1 MDKEDLVGVLE
12 ALLFATDQ
20 PLSIPEM
27 GEILGPENQ
36 AELENALEELLERYQ
51 VSGRGL
57 RVQKVAGG
65 YRIATRPEHSEWVRA
80 LFRHKNRF
88 RLSPAALETLAL
100 IAYRQPVTAVE
111 LQQLRGSCSTSLLRN
126 LLERKLIRMAGRK
139 SVVGRPILYATGS
152 NFLTH
157 FGLDTLEDLPR
168 LEEVDEGEVS
178 DSDQTKEGVEAGPS

>member
-20 PLSIPEM
+20 PLSIPEIA
-27 GEILGPENQ
+27 EILGPENQ
-36 AELENALEELLERYQ
+36 AELENALEELLARYQ
-51 VSGRGL
+51 APGRGL

-65 YRIATRPEHSEWVRA
+65 YRIATRPEHAEWVSA
-80 LFRHKNRF
+80 LFRHRNRF

-100 IAYRQPVTAVE
+100 IAYRQPVTAVD
-111 LQQLRGSCSTSLLRN
+111 LQQLRGSCSASLLRN
-126 LLERKLIRMAGRK
+126 LLERKLIRIAGRK
-139 SVVGRPILYATGS
+139 SVVGRPILYATGA

-168 LEEVDEGEVS
+168 LEEMDEGEIS
-178 DSDQTKEGVEAGPS
+178 DADQTKKGAEAGPS